1 MKFSFHVNESKIFI
15 FSQPGL
21 KMIDYACVFT
31 LEKEFNEYISRARA
45 QDSKK
50 LRPFMTDV
58 FIIAPI

>member
-1 MKFSFHVNESKIFI
+1 
-15 FSQPGL
+15 
-21 KMIDYACVFT
+21 MIDYACVFT